1 MGTDSSPL
9 DGAPEAAQKTYTFNL
24 SFSLTGPD
32 LAKSGVFEYI
42 RSLGRREI
50 SVIGGFLLF
59 VFLIEPV
66 VLYLLFSA
74 KLKSQLAHNTD
85 ILASSLAAHISTE
98 VSNTVRD
105 QLART
110 QNQVTPLKGSDT
122 TSLVI
127 SPNTSTP
134 PRPTTG
140 KP

>member
-9 DGAPEAAQKTYTFNL
+9 DGAPGAAKTYTFNL

-32 LAKSGVFEYI
+32 LAKSGVWEYI

-59 VFLIEPV
+59 VFLIEPII
-66 VLYLLFSA
+66 LYLIFSA
-74 KLKSQLAHNTD
+74 KLKSQFAHHTD
-85 ILASSLAAHISTE
+85 TLASSLAAHISTE
-98 VSNTVRD
+98 VSNTLRD
-105 QLART
+105 QLARMP
-110 QNQVTPLKGSDT
+110 NQVTPLKGSDT

-127 SPNTSTP
+127 SPNAPTP
-134 PRPTTG
+134 VSPTTG